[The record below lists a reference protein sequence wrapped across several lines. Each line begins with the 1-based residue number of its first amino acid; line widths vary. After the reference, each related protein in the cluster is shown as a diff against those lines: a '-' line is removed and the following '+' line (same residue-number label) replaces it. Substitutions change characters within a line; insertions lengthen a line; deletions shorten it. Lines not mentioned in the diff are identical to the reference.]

1 MVSGPAQEALMSIFA
16 KKPEWEQKVMA
27 DVGGAPPLAPS
38 GGGYG
43 ISEVVQLLRGLPETQ
58 AGQSAELVVRVV
70 RATLASLNVRLAD
83 IIDDAN
89 RKQKVAHDR
98 IVAVHTQMA
107 ELERQLESHRR
118 EIATLEGDLKEL
130 TAVKERLQHAEK
142 MAAPLAPQK
151 IAPAATSAPNATTPA
166 PQVLKE

>member
-1 MVSGPAQEALMSIFA
+1 MSIFA

-27 DVGGAPPLAPS
+27 DVGGAPPLATSTSMSTP
-38 GGGYG
+38 GGYG

-58 AGQSAELVVRVV
+58 AGPSGELVVRVV

-83 IIDDAN
+83 IIEDAN

-107 ELERQLESHRR
+107 ELERQLDGHRR
-118 EIATLEGDLKEL
+118 EITTLEADLKEL

-151 IAPAATSAPNATTPA
+151 IAPATTPSATTPA
-166 PQVLKE
+166 PQVLPATQALKD